1 MMSSIDG
8 HALTDGWARSFKQNA
23 GDLYEKLAKQ
33 FEFDA
38 WICGRVT
45 MQEIAHGDDYQKGL
59 AKAPVPRTHYF
70 AKRDADCYAVSI
82 DPHGKV
88 AWKHN
93 EALDSHVVSVVTEAV
108 SDDYLAYL
116 KSINVSY
123 IFGGKTEIDL
133 VQVISTLADELGLKR
148 VIVEGGPTVS
158 GSFVNAGL
166 VDEVSVLILPLI
178 DGRGE
183 QPASF
188 EITKDTWTKP
198 IYLTLNSSEIQE
210 GGGVWLRYS
219 NQVSADSQFDTGNA

>member
-1 MMSSIDG
+1 MKPYVICHMLSSLDG
-8 HALTDGWARSFKQNA
+8 HALTDGWARPFKKNA
-23 GDLYEKLAKQ
+23 NELYEKLAKQ

-45 MQEIAHGDDYQKGL
+45 MQEIAHGDDYPRGL
-59 AKAPVPRTHYF
+59 ATAAIPRTHYF
-70 AKRDADCYAVSI
+70 AKRDAKRYAVSI

-93 EALDSHVVSVVTEAV
+93 EALDSHVVCVVAEKV

-116 KSINVSY
+116 QYIHISY

-133 VQVISTLADELGLKR
+133 AQVIKILADELGTKR
-148 VIVEGGPTVS
+148 LVVEGGPTVS

-183 QPASF
+183 HSASF
-188 EITKDTWTKP
+188 ESAKETWTAP
-198 IYLTLNSSEIQE
+198 IYLALSSADVQE
-210 GGGVWLRYS
+210 GGAVWLRYKKHP
-219 NQVSADSQFDTGNA
+219 

>member
-1 MMSSIDG
+1 MKPYVICHMMSSIDG
-8 HALTDGWARSFKQNA
+8 HALTDGWARPFKKDA
-23 GDLYEKLAKQ
+23 GNLYEKLAQQ

-45 MQEIAHGDDYQKGL
+45 MQEIAHGDDYPRGL
-59 AKAPVPRTHYF
+59 AKAPVPRIHYF

-88 AWKHN
+88 AWRHN
-93 EALDSHVVSVVTEAV
+93 EALNSHVVSVVTEAV

-116 KSINVSY
+116 KSIDVSY

-133 VQVISTLADELGLKR
+133 GQVIATLVEELGTKR
-148 VIVEGGPTVS
+148 LIVEGGPTVS
-158 GSFVNAGL
+158 GLFVNAGL

-183 QPASF
+183 HPASF
-188 EITKDTWTKP
+188 EISKDAWTKP
-198 IYLTLNSSEIQE
+198 TYLTLSSADIQE
-210 GGGVWLRYS
+210 GGGVWLRYT
-219 NQVSADSQFDTGNA
+219 NPH

>member
-1 MMSSIDG
+1 MKPYVVCHMMSSLDG
-8 HALTDGWARSFKQNA
+8 HALTDGWARPFKKDA
-23 GDLYEKLAKQ
+23 GALYEKLAKT
-33 FEFDA
+33 FEFDG

-45 MQEIAHGDDYQKGL
+45 MQEIAHGDDYPRGL
-59 AKAPVPRTHYF
+59 AKTPIPRTHYF
-70 AKRDADCYAVSI
+70 AKRDANCYAISI

-88 AWKHN
+88 AWKSN

-108 SDDYLAYL
+108 PDDYLAYL

-133 VQVISTLADELGLKR
+133 AQVIATLANELGTKR
-148 VIVEGGPTVS
+148 LIVEGGPTVS

-183 QPASF
+183 HPASF
-188 EITKDTWTKP
+188 EIAEDTWTKP
-198 IYLTLNSSEIQE
+198 AYLTLNSADIQE
-210 GGGVWLRYS
+210 GGSVWLRYT
-219 NQVSADSQFDTGNA
+219 NQR